1 MPPTQ
6 APCPLQPEGAP
17 WFDATANS
25 GRALEAIVWLYE
37 ATDEPLALDL
47 AARIADHHLRDTVH
61 ADGAP
66 RREILDPNNVGHN
79 HSCTWA
85 PCADCCSGTSC
96 AATRAPSTAPG
107 AQPTCWCGAS
117 STARKGCTPLAPMG

>member
-1 MPPTQ
+1 M
-6 APCPLQPEGAP
+6 QPEGAP

-79 HSCTWA
+79 HSYLGA
-85 PCADCCSGTSC
+85 LRGLLLRHELRGD
-96 AATRAPSTAPG
+96 TRAFDCARRTADLLVRRFLHG
-107 AQPTCWCGAS
+107 AERLHPTGAH
-117 STARKGCTPLAPMG
+117 GMNPLVS